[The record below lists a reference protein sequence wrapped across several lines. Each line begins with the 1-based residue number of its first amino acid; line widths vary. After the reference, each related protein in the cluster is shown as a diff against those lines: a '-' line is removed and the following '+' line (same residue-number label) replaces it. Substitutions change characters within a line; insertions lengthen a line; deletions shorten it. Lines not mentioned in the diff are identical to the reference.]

1 MPLVEGKIRFLA
13 LTGGTV
19 ATGIKVKA
27 TVNHIVAG
35 EAGAGEGFTMP
46 LWGWIVIGIAAL
58 VMVVFTVRR
67 YTGGGVA

>member
-1 MPLVEGKIRFLA
+1 MRGERAAMPQVEGKIRFLA

-19 ATGIKVKA
+19 A

-46 LWGWIVIGIAAL
+46 LWGWIVIGIAVL
-58 VMVVFTVRR
+58 VLVVFTVRR